1 MLTKCFFIVINS
13 ICLINQKLITMKFF
27 LTLMIIFSFSV
38 IQAQEIEPTY
48 EVYGD
53 KVKATYYFN
62 DGSVHKQGFFK
73 NKKLTGM
80 WTEFDKKGNK
90 VATGFYKDGK
100 KSGTWFQ
107 WNNNKLR
114 QINYKN
120 NVVTSVNSW
129 KEETSPATN

>member
-1 MLTKCFFIVINS
+1 MLTKCFFIVINF
-13 ICLINQKLITMKFF
+13 IYLINLKLITMKFF
-27 LTLMIIFSFSV
+27 LTLMLIFSFSV

-48 EVYGD
+48 EVDGD

-90 VATGFYKDGK
+90 VATGFYKDGN

-129 KEETSPATN
+129 KEETSLATN